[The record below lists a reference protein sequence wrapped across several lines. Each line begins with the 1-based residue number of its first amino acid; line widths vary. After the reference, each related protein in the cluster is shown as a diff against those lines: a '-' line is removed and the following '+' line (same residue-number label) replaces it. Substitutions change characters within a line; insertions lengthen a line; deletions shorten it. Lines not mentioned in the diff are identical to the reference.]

1 MSPTHK
7 KRLMRRFLNPAR
19 RGTRQEQGIAM
30 ITVMLTS
37 MVVVGLS
44 LTAVQLSEHGL
55 TSTSTDRK
63 RIQAADAAEA
73 GLDVALAAL
82 QANPYP
88 TMPCTLTG
96 TLSDV
101 PTTASY
107 SVAITYYPTFP
118 PNGAPLTCSGGLSA
132 QPAAAELVS
141 TGDTQAVVG
150 GKRQMDALIK
160 LTPVPGS
167 GSGFNRAIF
176 SNQGP
181 LLNNSLTINGFS
193 GQDGDVYTNG
203 NVTCNNA
210 ANVHGSIYAQGTIL
224 LNNACNVTVDVYSK
238 GNLTTNNASSIGHD
252 AISSQGN
259 ISLGNSSTVS
269 HDATAK
275 GTNTGGTVTG
285 QRRSNQTGI
294 PDPPTA
300 SMPTLNWDAAAWT
313 SAGFTVVDEGTNCT
327 QAHDDI
333 ATMNTAV
340 VNKVYRIHGS
350 CKMTW
355 TNNETITLARDLAIV
370 ADGGFVWNN
379 SFKVKSSVAGV
390 PHKIW
395 WIVPSDAVTV
405 SSPCGSADNGPHDM
419 YSGNAN
425 TSTSDITVFFYTP
438 CNIAMNNAISGGGQI
453 YAGRVTINNAFTL
466 SYVPTDVPGA
476 ASSSTTLY
484 TVAISYKRET
494 PA

>member
-1 MSPTHK
+1 
-7 KRLMRRFLNPAR
+7 MRRFLDSAR
-19 RGTRQEQGIAM
+19 RETRQETRPENGIAM

-44 LTAVQLSEHGL
+44 LTAVQLSQHGL
-55 TSTSTDRK
+55 NSTSTDRK

-73 GLDVALAAL
+73 GLDVTLSAL

-88 TMPCTLTG
+88 TMPCTLSG
-96 TLSDV
+96 TLSSV

-107 SVAITYYPTFP
+107 SVAITYYAAFP
-118 PNGAPLTCSGGLSA
+118 PTGAPMTCSGGLSA

-141 TGDTQAVVG
+141 TGDTQALVG
-150 GKRQMDALIK
+150 GKRQMDALVK

-176 SNQGP
+176 SDQGP
-181 LLNNSLTINGFS
+181 DLNNSLTINGYS
-193 GQDGDVYTNG
+193 GQDGDIYTNG

-210 ANVHGSIYAQGTIL
+210 ATVHGSIYAQGTVL
-224 LNNACNVTVDVYSK
+224 LNNACNITVDVYSK
-238 GNLTTNNASSIGHD
+238 GNLTTNNATNIGHD

-259 ISLGNSSTVS
+259 ISLGNTSKVS

-294 PDPPTA
+294 PDPPAAT
-300 SMPTLNWDAAAWT
+300 MPTLNWDAAAWT
-313 SAGFTVVDEGTNCT
+313 SGGYTVVDEGTNCT

-350 CKMTW
+350 CKLTW
-355 TNNETITLARDLAIV
+355 GNNETITLARDLAVV
-370 ADGGFVWNN
+370 ADGGFYWNN
-379 SFKVKSSVAGV
+379 SFNVKSSVAGV
-390 PHKIW
+390 PHKIS

-419 YSGNAN
+419 FSENAN
-425 TSTSDITVFFYTP
+425 SSTSDITVFFYTP
-438 CNIAMNNAISGGGQI
+438 CHISMNNAISGGGQI
-453 YAGRVTINNAFTL
+453 YAGRVTVNNAFTL
-466 SYVPTDVPGA
+466 TYVPAEVPGA
-476 ASSSTTLY
+476 AVTSTTLY

>member
-1 MSPTHK
+1 M
-7 KRLMRRFLNPAR
+7 LRFLNPAR
-19 RGTRQEQGIAM
+19 RETRQENGIAM
-30 ITVMLTS
+30 ITVLLAS

-44 LTAVQLSEHGL
+44 LTAVQLSQHGL
-55 TSTSTDRK
+55 TSTSSDRK

-73 GLDVALAAL
+73 GLDVTLAAL

-88 TMPCTLTG
+88 TIPCTLTG

-107 SVAITYYPTFP
+107 TVAINYYDTFP
-118 PNGAPLTCSGGLSA
+118 PAGAPLTCSGGLSA

-150 GKRQMDALIK
+150 LKRQMDALIK

-176 SNQGP
+176 SDQGP
-181 LLNNSLTINGFS
+181 HLNNTLTINGYS
-193 GQDGDVYTNG
+193 GQDGDIYSNG
-203 NVTCNNA
+203 NVICDNA
-210 ANVHGSIYAQGTIL
+210 ATVHGSIYTQGTVQ
-224 LNNACNVTVDVYSK
+224 LNNACTITVDVYAK
-238 GNLTTNNASSIGHD
+238 ENLTTSNSTSIGHD

-259 ISLGNSSTVS
+259 IALGNTSTVA

-313 SAGFTVVDEGTNCT
+313 SGGFTVVDEGTNCT
-327 QAHDDI
+327 QAHNDI
-333 ATMNTAV
+333 ATMSTAT

-355 TNNETITLARDLAIV
+355 GNNETVTLARDLAVV
-370 ADGGFVWNN
+370 ADGGFYWNN
-379 SFKVKSSVAGV
+379 SFKVKSSVDGV
-390 PHKIW
+390 AHKVS

-405 SSPCGSADNGPHDM
+405 SSPCGSVDNGPHDM
-419 YSGNAN
+419 YSENSN
-425 TSTSDITVFFYTP
+425 SSTSDITVFFYTP
-438 CNIAMNNAISGGGQI
+438 CNITMNNAISGGGQI
-453 YAGRVTINNAFTL
+453 YAGRVTVNNAFSL
-466 SYVPTDVPGA
+466 SYVPVEIPGA